1 MAGLILKVAKDVRDG
16 GGLIHK
22 HFVFFCIYVFLSS
35 NGPNLSS
42 SMGDGLKHFGV
53 IWAKDNGI
61 WEAIYRSDLCRLA
74 AVTTYTTN
82 NNRLSATE
90 N

>member
-22 HFVFFCIYVFLSS
+22 HFVFFCIYVFLTS

-53 IWAKDNGI
+53 I
-61 WEAIYRSDLCRLA
+61 
-74 AVTTYTTN
+74 
-82 NNRLSATE
+82 
-90 N
+90 